1 MVIPQYY
8 ENPHILHVNTMPN
21 RAYFIGGGEGRE
33 GGGVRPSS
41 KEGEG

>member
-21 RAYFIGGGEGRE
+21 RAYFIPDAR
-33 GGGVRPSS
+33 RSPPAMLFTAA
-41 KEGEG
+41 